1 MNKSKMKKRLSH
13 LSDSGGE
20 KVSKVREREVV
31 DRGRKMK
38 KGMKRMKVDKERV
51 QE

>member
-1 MNKSKMKKRLSH
+1 MKKRLSH